1 MSGSLE
7 WSCRDDSQRI
17 REKLQKRRVEWI
29 VFGIEENCWFGRSNG
44 RLKERD
50 RNRILELDLILNTY
64 VLYAWSRLIY
74 NTFLICISYE
84 LCYMSGHD
92 CCILLAR
99 LIYYLRIDI
108 IFCYLTLLLNFL
120 IKIIMMHTINERF
133 DTEKLEIIYKNRYIN
148 RYIKKGSL
156 KLLEIN

>member
-1 MSGSLE
+1 
-7 WSCRDDSQRI
+7 
-17 REKLQKRRVEWI
+17 
-29 VFGIEENCWFGRSNG
+29 
-44 RLKERD
+44 
-50 RNRILELDLILNTY
+50 
-64 VLYAWSRLIY
+64 
-74 NTFLICISYE
+74 
-84 LCYMSGHD
+84 MSGHD

-99 LIYYLRIDI
+99 LIYYLRID

-133 DTEKLEIIYKNRYIN
+133 DIEKLEIIYKN

>member
-7 WSCRDDSQRI
+7 WSCRDDSRRI

-29 VFGIEENCWFGRSNG
+29 VFEMNRIEENCWFGRSNG

-64 VLYAWSRLIY
+64 VLYAWLGLVY

-108 IFCYLTLLLNFL
+108 IFCYLI
-120 IKIIMMHTINERF
+120 IKLFNKNNY
-133 DTEKLEIIYKNRYIN
+133 DTHN
-148 RYIKKGSL
+148 
-156 KLLEIN
+156 

>member
-7 WSCRDDSQRI
+7 WSCRDDSRRI

-50 RNRILELDLILNTY
+50 RNRILELDLILNTC
-64 VLYAWSRLIY
+64 VLYAWSLVY

-84 LCYMSGHD
+84 LCYMSGYD

-108 IFCYLTLLLNFL
+108 FCYLTLLLNFL
-120 IKIIMMHTINERF
+120 IKIIMIHTINERF
-133 DTEKLEIIYKNRYIN
+133 DIEKLEIIYKN